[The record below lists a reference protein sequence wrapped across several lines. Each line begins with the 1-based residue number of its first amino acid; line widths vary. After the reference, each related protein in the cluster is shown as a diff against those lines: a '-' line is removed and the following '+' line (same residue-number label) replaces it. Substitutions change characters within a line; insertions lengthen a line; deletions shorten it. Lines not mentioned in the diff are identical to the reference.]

1 MASSVADI
9 HPHIPAIKKTNV
21 SPHQEVKVKIKGEEK
36 MCLGGT
42 DSSTVISQI
51 KKGLKEMRNH
61 FIDQL
66 PVEMRNLN
74 PENFQNLVQN
84 FRYVLLMI

>member
-1 MASSVADI
+1 
-9 HPHIPAIKKTNV
+9 
-21 SPHQEVKVKIKGEEK
+21 
-36 MCLGGT
+36 MCLGGA

-51 KKGLKEMRNH
+51 NKGLKEMRNH

-74 PENFQNLVQN
+74 PGNFQNLVQN
-84 FRYVLLMI
+84 FRYVLLMINVTFTSKLKGACMRYTM